1 MDLSKVNTILQ
12 AFCFAANISPVNLD
26 LPIIFQRRYDFANL
40 VVADQEF
47 LLMAEKRSGS
57 LNNFVKQSQA
67 VQRLTNQNVI
77 LVFRQL
83 ADDEKKKLLH
93 ARVSYLDY
101 QENAY
106 LPKLGFLYSKISDTK
121 QNERELTPT
130 EQRVLIILLLFV
142 SDLVIDINKISQ
154 LSGLSVPSLY
164 RIFKSYKERGWL
176 IKHRKSYHLA
186 KTKTDLFDE
195 VKNFLKNPI
204 TKVVI
209 ISDEDFQRLKTNLD
223 FKISHFEA
231 LSYLGM
237 LANTESYGQYAL
249 SKKQYKKIG
258 KTIKQPIFQ
267 GHRIELWT
275 YDPIV
280 FGYNSDYWTQ
290 LGVETNY
297 NMVDPIS
304 LYLTLKDNDDPRIME
319 EVEELEEK
327 IYTIL
332 GEDYAS

>member
-1 MDLSKVNTILQ
+1 
-12 AFCFAANISPVNLD
+12 
-26 LPIIFQRRYDFANL
+26 
-40 VVADQEF
+40 
-47 LLMAEKRSGS
+47 
-57 LNNFVKQSQA
+57 
-67 VQRLTNQNVI
+67 
-77 LVFRQL
+77 
-83 ADDEKKKLLH
+83 
-93 ARVSYLDY
+93 
-101 QENAY
+101 
-106 LPKLGFLYSKISDTK
+106 
-121 QNERELTPT
+121 
-130 EQRVLIILLLFV
+130 
-142 SDLVIDINKISQ
+142 
-154 LSGLSVPSLY
+154 
-164 RIFKSYKERGWL
+164 
-176 IKHRKSYHLA
+176 
-186 KTKTDLFDE
+186 
-195 VKNFLKNPI
+195 
-204 TKVVI
+204 
-209 ISDEDFQRLKTNLD
+209 
-223 FKISHFEA
+223 
-231 LSYLGM
+231 M